1 MTKEQIQR
9 AEAELLKIMENPDS
23 SDKVKLD
30 AAGKLLA
37 FQSAEEDVY
46 WTQN

>member
-9 AEAELLKIMENPDS
+9 AEAELLKIIENPDS
-23 SDKVKLD
+23 SDKVKLE

-37 FQSAEEDVY
+37 FQSIEEDVA
-46 WTQN
+46 WAQN